1 MSLKDIFS
9 QEVKN
14 MMEKENAAQDNV
26 ANNSASEAE
35 SYIEQRAN
43 EERMKFAREAAEQNA
58 QRSSQ
63 AASQPKAEQAKAE
76 NSGSEQFFQTPPPK
90 APSYSPSYP
99 KPDFSDDD
107 ETTIISRNT
116 VVEGNIRSF
125 ANVNVEGS
133 IKGDLLITKDA
144 HVSGKL
150 VGNLECNNAAMIGSQ
165 MQGNVLSKGQVK
177 FNKDSL
183 ILGNINASYL
193 DMNGKV
199 KGDIDINGKAEFKS
213 DSYILGDITVA
224 SLTVHDG
231 ATINGHVNTTFL
243 ADNPQAIFPE
253 MINMAE

>member
-14 MMEKENAAQDNV
+14 MMEKENNE
-26 ANNSASEAE
+26 NSSASSEE
-35 SYIEQRAN
+35 NYITQQTN
-43 EERMKFAREAAEQNA
+43 EERVKFAKAALEQAEQEASAYSEEVKKEEPKQKAAEA
-58 QRSSQ
+58 PKQ
-63 AASQPKAEQAKAE
+63 AAPAPKPY
-76 NSGSEQFFQTPPPK
+76 T
-90 APSYSPSYP
+90 PSYARPE
-99 KPDFSDDD
+99 FSDDE

-133 IKGDLLITKDA
+133 IKGDVISTKDA

-150 VGNLECNNAAMIGSQ
+150 VGNLECNNASMIGSQ
-165 MQGNVLSKGQVK
+165 MQGNVNSKGQVK

-183 ILGNINASYL
+183 ILGDVSASYL

-199 KGDIDINGKAEFKS
+199 KGNIDISGKAEFKA

-243 ADNPQAIFPE
+243 ADSPQTIFPE
-253 MINMAE
+253 MISMTD